1 MGRHCTAPRG
11 AWLFTLNIKIP
22 FFGLGSALW
31 DVAFEGFLP
40 HFFQFIGCQD
50 FLVFV
55 GVSHFSLVTCACTE
69 SPFRVCV
76 VNWGA
81 QPFGASIWVLFWALF
96 PFLFLL
102 FLLTLLWYSYVRTLA

>member
-40 HFFQFIGCQD
+40 HFFPVYSVLG
-50 FLVFV
+50 LPGFV
-55 GVSHFSLVTCACTE
+55 GV
-69 SPFRVCV
+69 
-76 VNWGA
+76 
-81 QPFGASIWVLFWALF
+81 
-96 PFLFLL
+96 
-102 FLLTLLWYSYVRTLA
+102 